1 MGPSRQQARF
11 QRRVLILIF
20 IAILCAIWDKAVGH
34 QRLQQWVEPL
44 TVSVWQTMSWPAQQW
59 HKLSLHW
66 QAIEQVS
73 HENSALN
80 AQIQILNAQL
90 HRLKAMQHENIQLRK
105 LLSSSSEVGGDF
117 VVGELLASIN
127 VPGVAEIVV
136 NRGRLQGIYL
146 GQPVL
151 DGLGVFGQVIAVY
164 ERMSKVQLIVDR
176 RTAIPV
182 QVQSTGMRAIAIGT
196 GQLNTL
202 RLIEIPDAT
211 TLKPGDV
218 LITSGLGLQFPIG
231 YPVGV
236 VETVQ
241 HHTAHDTWTVI
252 LRSSA
257 QFSTSRQFLFVWPA
271 HARWADEARQVV
283 VQASVRSSRQAVDL
297 DRLVRME
304 P

>member
-11 QRRVLILIF
+11 QRGIFILIC
-20 IAILCAIWDKAVGH
+20 ISVLCVAWNKLIGH
-34 QRLQQWVEPL
+34 QRLQQWTEPL
-44 TVSVWQTMSWPAQQW
+44 TVSVWQMMSWPAQQW
-59 HKLSLHW
+59 YRLRLHW
-66 QAIEQVS
+66 QSIEHVADK
-73 HENSALN
+73 NSALN
-80 AQIQILNAQL
+80 AHIQILNAQI
-90 HRLKAMQHENIQLRK
+90 HRLKAMQHENVQLRK

-127 VPGVAEIVV
+127 VPGVSEVIV

-164 ERMSKVQLIVDR
+164 ERMAKVQLIIDR
-176 RTAIPV
+176 RTAVPV
-182 QVQSTGMRAIAIGT
+182 QVQSTGMRAIAVGT

-202 RLIEIPDAT
+202 KLIEIPDAK
-211 TLKPGDV
+211 TLKPGDI

-236 VETVQ
+236 VDTVQ
-241 HHTAHDTWTVI
+241 HNAADNTWAVT

-283 VQASVRSSRQAVDL
+283 MQESVQPSRKAVDL
-297 DRLVRME
+297 NRLVKVE